1 MTRSTQATSVSPSFA
16 RVHSFQVFIPE
27 KSGWLKY
34 TQSWATPDLWLCNF
48 SSQDG
53 KVLAKTA
60 LLDPAQAQ
68 EIWERFADKD
78 TCETTYYSYPGL

>member
-1 MTRSTQATSVSPSFA
+1 MKTFQS
-16 RVHSFQVFIPE
+16 VHSFQVFVPE

-34 TQSWATPDLWLCNF
+34 TQSWSTPDLWLCNF

-68 EIWERFADKD
+68 EIWERFAGKD
-78 TCETTYYSYPGL
+78 TCETTYYSYTPSFASQLRELAH

>member
-1 MTRSTQATSVSPSFA
+1 MKTFQS
-16 RVHSFQVFIPE
+16 VHSFQVFVPE

-48 SSQDG
+48 TRQDG
-53 KVLAKTA
+53 KVMQDGSAATV

>member
-1 MTRSTQATSVSPSFA
+1 MKTFQS
-16 RVHSFQVFIPE
+16 VHSFQVFVPE

-48 SSQDG
+48 TRQDG
-53 KVLAKTA
+53 KVMQDGSAATV

-68 EIWERFADKD
+68 EIWERFANKD
-78 TCETTYYSYPGL
+78 TCETTYFKLSSQSGA